1 LPKSLAAW
9 LRGLNGGCFLA
20 TEFFVLLGAAS
31 CFAKVQNDTWWHLAA
46 GREMART
53 GRVLLTDHFSHTAY
67 GAPWANY
74 EWLTEWIF
82 FQLHHAGG
90 MPLLVAAC
98 ALSLFG
104 ACLAAWTL
112 MRGPLADRLLV
123 FACSVALMTPSWAV
137 RPQAFSLFLLGVTVH
152 LVVRGRHWLL
162 PAVFLAWANLHGG
175 VALGLIV
182 LLADLLVAAA
192 ANRGVPRRALAG
204 ALCAGATLLTPLG
217 LSYWPEIVRSL
228 QRSRLNQI
236 AEWRP
241 PTLSA
246 DYAVFWLGVM
256 AFAWM
261 VVTRGR
267 RLRIHADRVLV
278 VTALMMLPLAMAS
291 MRNMG
296 PMALVMG
303 PAFSRLTWPEAS
315 SSRIAVTPSGLGWQ
329 LVRAC
334 LVGVSAVA
342 AVLFVLHTWT
352 SNPPPADWVPLS
364 ERAAAAIR
372 VCPDALYNHYN
383 DGGYLIWFTPE
394 RRVFLD
400 SRQDLY
406 PVSLIQAQIAAER
419 TGDYRSLL
427 SGYSIRCA
435 VVDANST
442 ALSVLEQSG
451 WREDFR
457 DSRWAVLRSPEPGPR
472 R

>member
-1 LPKSLAAW
+1 LRKSLAAW
-9 LRGLNGGCFLA
+9 LRGLNGNRFLA
-20 TEFFVLLGAAS
+20 AEFFVLLGAAS
-31 CFAKVQNDTWWHLAA
+31 CFAKVQSDTWWHLAS
-46 GREMART
+46 GREMVRT
-53 GRVLLTDHFSHTAY
+53 GQILLTDHFSHTAY

-74 EWLTEWIF
+74 EWLTQWIF
-82 FQLHHAGG
+82 FQLYQADG
-90 MPLLVAAC
+90 MPLLVATC

-104 ACLAAWTL
+104 ACAMAWTL

-123 FACSVALMTPSWAV
+123 FVFAAALMTPSWAV
-137 RPQAFSLFLLGVTVH
+137 RPQAFSLFLLGLTVH
-152 LVVRGRHWLL
+152 LVVRERHWLL
-162 PAVFLAWANLHGG
+162 PIVFLAWANLHGA
-175 VALGLIV
+175 VALGLVV
-182 LLADLLVAAA
+182 LLADLLVAAGER
-192 ANRGVPRRALAG
+192 RGVWRRSLAG
-204 ALCAGATLLTPLG
+204 VLSLTATLLTPLG
-217 LSYWPEIVRSL
+217 ATYWPEILRSL
-228 QRSRLNQI
+228 ERSRLNQI

-241 PTLSA
+241 PALSA

-303 PAFSRLTWPEAS
+303 PAFTRLTWPEAS

-352 SNPPPADWVPLS
+352 SKPPPADWVPLS
-364 ERAAAAIR
+364 EQAAAAIR
-372 VCPDALYNHYN
+372 ACPDPLYNHYN

-394 RRVFLD
+394 RKVFLD

-457 DSRWAVLRSPEPGPR
+457 DSRWAVLRSPEHEPR
-472 R
+472 Q